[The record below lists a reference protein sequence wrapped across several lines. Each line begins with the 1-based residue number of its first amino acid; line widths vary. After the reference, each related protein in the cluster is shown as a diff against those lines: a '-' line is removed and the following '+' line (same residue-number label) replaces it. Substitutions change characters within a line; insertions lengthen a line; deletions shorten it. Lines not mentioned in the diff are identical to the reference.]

1 MRLKSLIKGMIF
13 FALAIISLKIFGNL
27 VWNTWQL
34 FIKCLVELGLPPWIE
49 YVLGLILL
57 LICVQMGLVTLKGVK
72 K

>member
-1 MRLKSLIKGMIF
+1 MHLKSLIKGMIF
-13 FALAIISLKIFGNL
+13 FALVIISLKIFGNL

-34 FIKCLVELGLPPWIE
+34 FIQYLVKLGLPPWIE

-57 LICVQMGLVTLKGVK
+57 LICVQMGIVTLKGVK